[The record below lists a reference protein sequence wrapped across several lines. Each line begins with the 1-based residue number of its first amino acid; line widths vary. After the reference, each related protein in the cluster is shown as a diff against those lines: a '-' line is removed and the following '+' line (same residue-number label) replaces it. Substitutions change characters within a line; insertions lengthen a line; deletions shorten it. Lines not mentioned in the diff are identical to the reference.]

1 MFHVEEER
9 ATVLVVEEPERA
21 LEITVPNILQ
31 TDEDVIEHITTCEV
45 EAEFR
50 LIWFGTLAL
59 SMKFK

>member
-1 MFHVEEER
+1 M
-9 ATVLVVEEPERA
+9 LVVEEPERA